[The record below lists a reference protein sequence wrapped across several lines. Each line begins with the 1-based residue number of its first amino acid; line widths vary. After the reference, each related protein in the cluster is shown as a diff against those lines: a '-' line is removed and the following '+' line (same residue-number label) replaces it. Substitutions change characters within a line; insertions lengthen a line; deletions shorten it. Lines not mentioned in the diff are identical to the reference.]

1 MIADIPSACLHIH
14 VHYSTMTRLFTVV
27 KIAVLIGILV
37 TAIFNTTTLV
47 YFLYT
52 DTHSIAVDHPTS
64 SINNI
69 RIESP
74 LVQSYIHGRP
84 QSREDAYKTEP
95 EDSRGKQGM
104 VNAMA
109 ASIGGVLPNDPS
121 SSRQTESAPVTGT
134 HLPRPPENPPE
145 SQHHEIHLQSQSFS
159 VPSHPALSS
168 TSLPPTTPS
177 PQHPTPATSRPT
189 LQKVVSEAGDH
200 SVVTQARKRGY
211 VIGVS
216 FWDQQ
221 TFSTGS
227 IANLQCWAGSMEML
241 VAEPFMVAS
250 KFSAPIKQQNF
261 LSTETQMSLSDM
273 YNIEVWNERTKR
285 GAPLVRWAD
294 FLREAPRSVILVEL
308 KSIYR
313 YECSVEVMKRDYT
326 KFLIENGFTVIREVC
341 FNKTTLS
348 HKLSMK
354 QFSVE
359 IFASL
364 LPDSV
369 TVILEEWSSNTVGV
383 IIELD
388 ECTLGLPL
396 SNLIAPSERALN
408 DTERYIQT
416 YMNGSRRYVAL
427 MVRSEWAILNAGSRQ
442 AEQIVSECFVK
453 TLSYWNQT
461 VQATGLNHTFVT
473 LDIGKYGS
481 KTDPRL
487 ISSPLINM
495 ATDLLRT
502 VHHNSSLSFSDWEHT
517 FEEASN
523 STNCG
528 YIGFLQKLVATRAKC
543 LLLVGGGSYQKH
555 ALSMYRTLHARKDH
569 CFITT
574 NTKCDVKLE
583 GVNI

>member
-1 MIADIPSACLHIH
+1 MTWLH
-14 VHYSTMTRLFTVV
+14 RLAIL
-27 KIAVLIGILV
+27 KIAILTAILV
-37 TAIFNTTTLV
+37 TVIFNTTLV
-47 YFLYT
+47 YFLLYT
-52 DTHSIAVDHPTS
+52 DDTVINHPTAITDNLPIDS
-64 SINNI
+64 LS
-69 RIESP
+69 
-74 LVQSYIHGRP
+74 VQSHTHGHP
-84 QSREDAYKTEP
+84 QNREDAYKTEQ
-95 EDSRGKQGM
+95 EDSHGKQ
-104 VNAMA
+104 A
-109 ASIGGVLPNDPS
+109 ASIGRTLPSNPS
-121 SSRQTESAPVTGT
+121 SSRQTESTPATGT
-134 HLPRPPENPPE
+134 HLPRPPENPAE
-145 SQHHEIHLQSQSFS
+145 SQHHEVHLQSQSFS

-177 PQHPTPATSRPT
+177 PQHPTLATSRPT
-189 LQKVVSEAGDH
+189 LQKVAHEASDH
-200 SVVTQARKRGY
+200 SLVKQPKKRGY

-221 TFSTGS
+221 TISTGA
-227 IANLQCWAGSMEML
+227 IASLQCWAGSMEML

-250 KFSAPIKQQNF
+250 KFSAPIKEQNF

-273 YNIEVWNERTKR
+273 YNIEVWNERTR
-285 GAPLVRWAD
+285 GGAPLMRWAD

-326 KFLIENGFTVIREVC
+326 KFLSENGFTVIREVC

-369 TVILEEWSSNTVGV
+369 TVIFEEWSSHTIGV

-388 ECTLGLPL
+388 KCALWFPL
-396 SNLIAPSERALN
+396 SRLIAPSERALN

-461 VQATGLNHTFVT
+461 VQATGLNHSFVT

-481 KTDPRL
+481 KTDPKL
-487 ISSPLINM
+487 ISSPFINL
-495 ATDLLRT
+495 ATDLLQT
-502 VHHNSSLSFSDWEHT
+502 VHHNSSLSLSDWEHT

-543 LLLVGGGSYQKH
+543 LFLVGGGSYQKH
-555 ALSMYRTLHARKDH
+555 ALSMYKTLHAKEGY
-569 CFITT
+569 CLITT
-574 NTKCDVKLE
+574 DTKCHFNVQGD
-583 GVNI
+583 IMMFQ